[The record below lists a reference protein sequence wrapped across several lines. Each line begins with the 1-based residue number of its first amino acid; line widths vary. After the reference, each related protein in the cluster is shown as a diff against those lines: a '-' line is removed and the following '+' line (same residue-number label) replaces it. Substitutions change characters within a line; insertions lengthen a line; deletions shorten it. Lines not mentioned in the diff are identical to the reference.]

1 MISIGPDVLHDFE
14 RASQLEWIETNGLGG
29 WAGSSITFANTRRYH
44 GMLVAALPGRTER
57 TVLVSKL
64 DETVNGIDLG
74 TNRFPDVIHPRGF
87 ERLVSFRR
95 DVFPVWDYVAGGVK
109 LRKTV
114 VAPRGENLTIV
125 LYEVLDC
132 AKPFELRLSPFLA
145 GRDYHS
151 LIHCTDAALPFIHID
166 VPGATFHAKP
176 DCWKEFDYDRER
188 ERGLDHLEDL
198 FTPGYYAVTLKRGD
212 VLPVVIATEEDE
224 WDAIGM
230 IEDERSRRE
239 ALVVLG
245 GGELGVGGGSR
256 IPDPEPPQTP
266 TTYSLP
272 PTPIGVGSGS
282 GSANPNSSP
291 APTPHSLLPTPLL
304 LAADQF
310 LIERDD
316 KKTIIAG
323 YHWFTD
329 WGRDTM
335 IALPGLCLATG
346 RFDDAKQILRRWL
359 AAASKGMIPN
369 RFPDGT
375 NEPEFN
381 SVDAGLWLFI
391 AVWRYREATND
402 EEFVRD
408 EALPVLR
415 EAINWLDRGTRFG
428 IHVDLDGLLYAGAN
442 GVALTW
448 MDAIVD
454 GQAVTPRRG
463 KPVEINALWYNALRI
478 VAELSTDSGLR
489 SRADGVRESFESAFW
504 NRHSQCC
511 FDVVNPNDASI
522 RPNQLFAISLPF
534 PLFDDARA
542 EEILGVCEAQLLTP
556 VGLRTLSP
564 TDPRYRARLAGDQH
578 SRDTAYHQGTVW
590 PWLLGP
596 YIDAL
601 LRYRSD
607 AGLASA
613 RALLANLQTH
623 LNEAGLGTIG
633 EVFDGE
639 LPHAPRGCI
648 AQAWSVGE
656 VLRVLAKL

>member
-29 WAGSSITFANTRRYH
+29 WAGSSVTFANTRRYH

-64 DETVNGIDLG
+64 DETINGIDLG

-95 DVFPVWDYVAGGVK
+95 DVFPVWEYVAGGVK

-132 AKPFELRLSPFLA
+132 AKPFELRLSPFVA

-151 LIHCTDAALPFIHID
+151 LIHCTDASLPFIHID
-166 VPGATFHAKP
+166 VPGATFNAKP
-176 DCWKEFDYDRER
+176 DCWKEFDYERER
-188 ERGLDHLEDL
+188 ERGLDYLEDL
-198 FTPGYYAVTLKRGD
+198 FTPGSYVLTLKRGD
-212 VLPVVIATEEDE
+212 VLPVVIATEEDV

-230 IEDERSRRE
+230 IDDERARRE
-239 ALVVLG
+239 ALMVIG
-245 GGELGVGGGSR
+245 GRAS
-256 IPDPEPPQTP
+256 
-266 TTYSLP
+266 
-272 PTPIGVGSGS
+272 GVGSRS
-282 GSANPNSSP
+282 DDLHVLVPTADTRH
-291 APTPHSLLPTPLL
+291 PTPELL

-310 LIERDD
+310 IIERDE

-323 YHWFTD
+323 YPWFTD

-359 AAASKGMIPN
+359 ATASKGMIPN

-402 EEFVRD
+402 DEFVRD

-428 IHVDLDGLLYAGAN
+428 IHVDLDGLLYAGAK

-478 VAELSTDSGLR
+478 VTELSTDSGLR

-504 NRHSQCC
+504 NRHTQCC

-564 TDPRYRARLAGDQH
+564 TDPRYRARLVGDQH

-590 PWLLGP
+590 PWLLGT

-601 LRYRSD
+601 LRYRGD

-613 RALLANLQTH
+613 RALLANMSTH

-639 LPHAPRGCI
+639 APHAPRGCI

-656 VLRVLAKL
+656 VLRVLAKVD

>member
-1 MISIGPDVLHDFE
+1 MIALGPDVLRDFD

-44 GMLVAALPGRTER
+44 GMLVAASPGRTER

-64 DETVNGIDLG
+64 DETVNGVDLG
-74 TNRFPDVIHPRGF
+74 ANRFPDAIHPRGF
-87 ERLVSFRR
+87 EHLVSFRR
-95 DVFPVWDYVAGGVK
+95 GVFPVWKYAAGGVT

-114 VAPRGENLTIV
+114 VTPRGENLTIV

-132 AKPFELRLSPFLA
+132 AAPFEMRLAPFLA

-166 VPGATFHAKP
+166 VPGAAFNAKP
-176 DCWKEFDYDRER
+176 DCWNEFVYDRER
-188 ERGLDHLEDL
+188 ERGLDYLEDL
-198 FTPGYYAVTLKRGD
+198 FTPGSYGVTLNRGD
-212 VLPVVIATEEDE
+212 VLPVVIATEEDD

-230 IEDERSRRE
+230 IEEERARRE
-239 ALVVLG
+239 GLIVLG
-245 GGELGVGGGSR
+245 SREL
-256 IPDPEPPQTP
+256 
-266 TTYSLP
+266 
-272 PTPIGVGSGS
+272 GVGSGS
-282 GSANPNSSP
+282 KTAEAATAST
-291 APTPHSLLPTPLL
+291 PTPHRQLPTSLLLI
-304 LAADQF
+304 AADQF

-316 KKTIIAG
+316 QKTIIAG

-375 NEPEFN
+375 TEPEFN

-402 EEFVRD
+402 DEFVRE

-415 EAINWLDRGTRFG
+415 DAIDWLDRGTRFG
-428 IHVDLDGLLYAGAN
+428 IHVDLDGLLYAGAT

-448 MDAIVD
+448 MDAIVE
-454 GQAVTPRRG
+454 GEAVTPRRG

-478 VAELSTDSGLR
+478 VAALSGDRALTE
-489 SRADGVRESFESAFW
+489 RADAVRESFELSFW
-504 NRHSQCC
+504 NRRTQCC
-511 FDVVNPNDASI
+511 FDVVNPNDDSI

-534 PLFDDARA
+534 PLFDDMRA
-542 EEILGVCEAQLLTP
+542 EEILHVCESQLLTP

-564 TDPRYRARLAGDQH
+564 DDPRYRGQLVGDPH

-596 YIDAL
+596 YVDGL
-601 LRYRSD
+601 LRYRGD
-607 AGLASA
+607 AGIAAA
-613 RALLANLQTH
+613 RTLIANMESH
-623 LNEAGLGTIG
+623 LGDAGVGTIG
-633 EVFDGE
+633 EVFDGDA
-639 LPHAPRGCI
+639 PHAPRGCI

-656 VLRVLAKL
+656 VLRVLAKVT

>member
-1 MISIGPDVLHDFE
+1 MISLGPDELHDFE
-14 RASQLEWIETNGLGG
+14 RASQLEWLETNGLGG
-29 WAGSSITFANTRRYH
+29 WAGSSVTFANTRRYH

-64 DETVNGIDLG
+64 DETVNGIDLA
-74 TNRFPDVIHPRGF
+74 TNRFSGVIHPRGF
-87 ERLVSFRR
+87 EYLVSFQR
-95 DVFPVWDYVAGGVK
+95 DVFPVWEYAVGGVR

-114 VAPRGENLTIV
+114 VAPHGENLTIV

-132 AKPFELRLSPFLA
+132 SAPVELRLSPFLA

-151 LIHCTDAALPFIHID
+151 LIHCTDAALPFVHID

-176 DCWKEFDYDRER
+176 DCWKEFDYERER

-198 FTPGYYAVTLKRGD
+198 FTPGSYSVTLKRGD
-212 VLPVVIATEEDE
+212 VLPVVIGVEYAD
-224 WDAIGM
+224 WDALGL

-239 ALVVLG
+239 ALVIDTRDDFARQL
-245 GGELGVGGGSR
+245 
-256 IPDPEPPQTP
+256 
-266 TTYSLP
+266 
-272 PTPIGVGSGS
+272 
-282 GSANPNSSP
+282 
-291 APTPHSLLPTPLL
+291 H

-391 AVWRYREATND
+391 AVWRYREATKD
-402 EEFVRD
+402 EAFVHD

-415 EAINWLDRGTRFG
+415 DAINWLDRGTRFG

-454 GQAVTPRRG
+454 GEAVTPRRG

-478 VAELSTDSGLR
+478 VAALSEDSELSD
-489 SRADGVRESFESAFW
+489 RAESVRESFESAFW
-504 NRHSQCC
+504 NRQSQCC
-511 FDVVNPNDASI
+511 FDVVNPNDASV
-522 RPNQLFAISLPF
+522 RPNQLFAIALPF

-542 EEILGVCEAQLLTP
+542 EEILRVCESQLLTP
-556 VGLRTLSP
+556 VGLRTLTP
-564 TDPRYRARLAGDQH
+564 NDPRYRGRLIGDQH

-590 PWLLGP
+590 PWLLGA

-601 LRYRSD
+601 LRYRGD
-607 AGLASA
+607 AGVTTA
-613 RALLANLQTH
+613 RALLANLSPH
-623 LNEAGLGTIG
+623 LSEAALGTIG
-633 EVFDGE
+633 EIFDGDA
-639 LPHAPRGCI
+639 PHTPRGCI

-656 VLRVLAKL
+656 VLRVLAKIA

>member
-1 MISIGPDVLHDFE
+1 MIALGSDVLHDFE

-29 WAGSSITFANTRRYH
+29 WAGSSVTFANTRRYH

-64 DETVNGIDLG
+64 DETVNGIDLT
-74 TNRFPDVIHPRGF
+74 TNRFPDAIHPRGF

-95 DVFPVWDYVAGGVK
+95 DIFPVWEYAAGGVK

-114 VAPRGENLTIV
+114 VAPHGENLTIV
-125 LYEVLDC
+125 RYEVLDC
-132 AKPFELRLSPFLA
+132 GAPFELRLSPFLA

-151 LIHCTDAALPFIHID
+151 LIHCTDAALPFVHID
-166 VPGATFHAKP
+166 VPGAAFNAKP
-176 DCWKEFDYDRER
+176 DCWKEFDYERER

-198 FTPGYYAVTLKRGD
+198 FTPGWYSVTLKRGD
-212 VLPVVIATEEDE
+212 VLPVVIGVEYAE
-224 WDAIGM
+224 WDALGL
-230 IEDERSRRE
+230 IEDERVRRE
-239 ALVVLG
+239 ALVVNTDNDFAR
-245 GGELGVGGGSR
+245 EL
-256 IPDPEPPQTP
+256 
-266 TTYSLP
+266 
-272 PTPIGVGSGS
+272 
-282 GSANPNSSP
+282 
-291 APTPHSLLPTPLL
+291 H

-310 LIERDD
+310 LIERDE

-391 AVWRYREATND
+391 AVWRYREATKD
-402 EEFVRD
+402 DAFVRD

-415 EAINWLDRGTRFG
+415 DAINWLDRGTRFG

-454 GQAVTPRRG
+454 GEAVTPRRG

-478 VAELSTDSGLR
+478 VAALSDDRELSD
-489 SRADGVRESFESAFW
+489 RAESVRESFEAAFW
-504 NRHSQCC
+504 NRQSQCC
-511 FDVVNPNDASI
+511 YDVVNPNDASV
-522 RPNQLFAISLPF
+522 RPNQLFAIALPF

-542 EEILGVCEAQLLTP
+542 EEILSVCETQLLTP

-564 TDPRYRARLAGDQH
+564 NDPRYRGRLIGDQH

-590 PWLLGP
+590 PWLLGA

-601 LRYRSD
+601 LRYRGE
-607 AGLASA
+607 AGAASA
-613 RALLANLQTH
+613 RALIANLSTH
-623 LNEAGLGTIG
+623 LNEAALGTIG
-633 EVFDGE
+633 EIFDGDA
-639 LPHAPRGCI
+639 PHAPRGCI

>member
-1 MISIGPDVLHDFE
+1 MPALGPDVLHDFE

-29 WAGSSITFANTRRYH
+29 WAGSSVTFANTRRYH

-64 DETVNGIDLG
+64 DETVNGVDLG

-95 DVFPVWDYVAGGVK
+95 DVFPVWEYVAGGVK

-114 VAPRGENLTIV
+114 VAPCGENLTIV
-125 LYEVLDC
+125 LYEVVDC
-132 AKPFELRLSPFLA
+132 AKPFELRLSPFVA

-151 LIHCTDAALPFIHID
+151 LIHCTDASLPFIHID
-166 VPGATFHAKP
+166 VLGATFKAKP
-176 DCWKEFDYDRER
+176 DCWKEFDYERER

-198 FTPGYYAVTLKRGD
+198 FTPGSYVVTLKRGD
-212 VLPVVIATEEDE
+212 VLPVVIATEEDD
-224 WDAIGM
+224 WDAMEM
-230 IEDERSRRE
+230 IDDERARRE
-239 ALVVLG
+239 ALVIDTRDDFAHAL
-245 GGELGVGGGSR
+245 R
-256 IPDPEPPQTP
+256 
-266 TTYSLP
+266 
-272 PTPIGVGSGS
+272 
-282 GSANPNSSP
+282 
-291 APTPHSLLPTPLL
+291 

-310 LIERDD
+310 LIERDE

-391 AVWRYREATND
+391 AVWRYREAAND
-402 EEFVRD
+402 DAFVRD

-463 KPVEINALWYNALRI
+463 KPVEVNALWYNALRI

-564 TDPRYRARLAGDQH
+564 NDPRYRSRLVGDQH

-590 PWLLGP
+590 PWLLGA
-596 YIDAL
+596 YVDAL
-601 LRYRSD
+601 LRYRGE
-607 AGLASA
+607 AGFASA
-613 RALLANLQTH
+613 RALLANLSTH
-623 LNEAGLGTIG
+623 LNDAGLGTIG

-639 LPHAPRGCI
+639 APHAPRGCI

-656 VLRVLAKL
+656 VLRVMAKTANAETPRAFPA

>member
-1 MISIGPDVLHDFE
+1 MTAIGPDVLHDFE

-64 DETVNGIDLG
+64 DETINGVDLG

-87 ERLVSFRR
+87 ERLMSFRR
-95 DVFPVWDYVAGGVK
+95 DVFPVWEYVAGGVK

-114 VAPRGENLTIV
+114 VAPCGENLTIV

-132 AKPFELRLSPFLA
+132 AKAFEFRLSPFVA

-151 LIHCTDAALPFIHID
+151 LIHCTDASLPFIHID
-166 VPGATFHAKP
+166 VPGATFQANP
-176 DCWKEFDYDRER
+176 DCWKEFDYERER
-188 ERGLDHLEDL
+188 ERGLDYLEDL
-198 FTPGYYAVTLKRGD
+198 FTPGSYVLTLKRGD
-212 VLPVVIATEEDE
+212 VLPVVIGVEDAE
-224 WDAIGM
+224 WDAIGI
-230 IEDERSRRE
+230 IEDERARRE
-239 ALVVLG
+239 ALVIDTRDDFARDL
-245 GGELGVGGGSR
+245 R
-256 IPDPEPPQTP
+256 
-266 TTYSLP
+266 
-272 PTPIGVGSGS
+272 
-282 GSANPNSSP
+282 
-291 APTPHSLLPTPLL
+291 

-310 LIERDD
+310 LIERDE

-323 YHWFTD
+323 YPWFTD

-346 RFDDAKQILRRWL
+346 RFDDARQILRRWL

-402 EEFVRD
+402 DDFVRD

-478 VAELSTDSGLR
+478 VAELSTDSGMR
-489 SRADGVRESFESAFW
+489 SRADGVCESFEAAFW
-504 NRHSQCC
+504 NRNSQCC
-511 FDVVNPNDASI
+511 FDVVNPTDASI

-534 PLFDDARA
+534 PLFNDARA

-556 VGLRTLSP
+556 VGLRTLAP
-564 TDPRYRARLAGDQH
+564 TDPRYRSRLVGDQH

-601 LRYRSD
+601 LRYRGE
-607 AGLASA
+607 AGVATA
-613 RALLANLQTH
+613 RALLANLSTH
-623 LNEAGLGTIG
+623 LNEGGLGTIG

-639 LPHAPRGCI
+639 APHAPRGCI

-656 VLRVLAKL
+656 VLRVMAKL

>member
-1 MISIGPDVLHDFE
+1 MIAIGPEVLHDFE
-14 RASQLEWIETNGLGG
+14 RASELEWIETNGLGG
-29 WAGSSITFANTRRYH
+29 WAGSSVTFANTRRYH

-64 DETVNGIDLG
+64 DETINGIDLG
-74 TNRFPDVIHPRGF
+74 ANRFPDVVHPRGF
-87 ERLVSFRR
+87 ERLTSFRR
-95 DVFPVWDYVAGGVK
+95 DVFPVWEYAAGGVK

-114 VAPRGENLTIV
+114 VAPRGDNLTIV

-132 AKPFELRLSPFLA
+132 SKPFELRLSPFVA

-151 LIHCTDAALPFIHID
+151 LIHCTDASLPFIHID
-166 VPGATFHAKP
+166 VPGATFNAKP

-198 FTPGYYAVTLKRGD
+198 FTPGSYVLTLKRGD
-212 VLPVVIATEEDE
+212 VLPIVIATEEDE
-224 WDAIGM
+224 WDALGM
-230 IEDERSRRE
+230 IDHERARRE
-239 ALVVLG
+239 ALVVNTSDDFARAL
-245 GGELGVGGGSR
+245 
-256 IPDPEPPQTP
+256 
-266 TTYSLP
+266 
-272 PTPIGVGSGS
+272 
-282 GSANPNSSP
+282 
-291 APTPHSLLPTPLL
+291 H

-310 LIERDD
+310 LIERDET
-316 KKTIIAG
+316 KTIIAG
-323 YHWFTD
+323 YPWFTD

-359 AAASKGMIPN
+359 AASNRGMIPN

-381 SVDAGLWLFI
+381 SADAGLWLFI
-391 AVWRYREATND
+391 AVWRYREATHD
-402 EEFVRD
+402 DTFVHD
-408 EALPVLR
+408 EALPVLI
-415 EAINWLDRGTRFG
+415 EAIKWLDRGTRFG

-448 MDAIVD
+448 MDAIVG
-454 GQAVTPRRG
+454 GQAMTPRRG

-478 VAELSTDSGLR
+478 VAELSTDSSMR
-489 SRADGVRESFESAFW
+489 SRSDDVRESFEAAFW

-511 FDVVNPNDASI
+511 FDVVNPNDAAI

-542 EEILGVCEAQLLTP
+542 QEILGVCEAQLLTP

-564 TDPRYRARLAGDQH
+564 TDPRYRGRLVGNQH
-578 SRDTAYHQGTVW
+578 SRDAAYHQGTVW

-601 LRYRSD
+601 LRYRGE
-607 AGLASA
+607 AGFVSA
-613 RALLANLQTH
+613 RTLLANLQTH
-623 LNEAGLGTIG
+623 LGEAGLGTIG

-639 LPHAPRGCI
+639 APHAPRGCI

-656 VLRVLAKL
+656 VLRVLAKVATPNAAAD

>member
-1 MISIGPDVLHDFE
+1 MIALGTDVLHDFE

-29 WAGSSITFANTRRYH
+29 WAGSSVTFANTRRYH

-64 DETVNGIDLG
+64 DESVNGIDLAA
-74 TNRFPDVIHPRGF
+74 NRFPDVIHPLGF

-95 DVFPVWDYVAGGVK
+95 DVFPVWEYAAGGVR

-114 VAPRGENLTIV
+114 VAPRGDNLTII

-132 AKPFELRLSPFLA
+132 AAPFELRLSPFLA

-166 VPGATFHAKP
+166 VPGGTFNAKP
-176 DCWKEFDYDRER
+176 DCWKEFTYDREH
-188 ERGLDHLEDL
+188 ERGLDYLEDL
-198 FTPGYYAVTLKRGD
+198 FTPGSYAVTLKRGD
-212 VLPVVIATEEDE
+212 VLPVVIATEEDD

-230 IEDERSRRE
+230 IEDERARRE
-239 ALVVLG
+239 ALVIDTRDDFARDL
-245 GGELGVGGGSR
+245 
-256 IPDPEPPQTP
+256 
-266 TTYSLP
+266 
-272 PTPIGVGSGS
+272 
-282 GSANPNSSP
+282 
-291 APTPHSLLPTPLL
+291 H

-310 LIERDD
+310 LIERDE

-391 AVWRYREATND
+391 AIWRYREATND
-402 EEFVRD
+402 DAFVRD

-428 IHVDLDGLLYAGAN
+428 IHVDLDGLLYAGAT

-448 MDAIVD
+448 MDAIVNGD
-454 GQAVTPRRG
+454 AVTPRRG

-478 VAELSTDSGLR
+478 VAELSTESGMR
-489 SRADGVRESFESAFW
+489 SRADDVRESFEAAFW
-504 NRHSQCC
+504 NRHLQCC

-522 RPNQLFAISLPF
+522 RPNQLFAIALPF
-534 PLFDDARA
+534 PLFDDSRA

-564 TDPRYRARLAGDQH
+564 NDPRYRSRLTGDPH

-596 YIDAL
+596 YVDAL
-601 LRYRSD
+601 LRYHGE
-607 AGLASA
+607 AGIASA
-613 RALLANLQTH
+613 RSLLANLQTH
-623 LNEAGLGTIG
+623 LNDAGLGTIG
-633 EVFDGE
+633 EIFDGE
-639 LPHAPRGCI
+639 APHAPRGCI

-656 VLRVLAKL
+656 VLRVLKKLTWRRRT

>member
-1 MISIGPDVLHDFE
+1 MIALGTDVLHDFE
-14 RASQLEWIETNGLGG
+14 RASQLEWLETNGLGG
-29 WAGSSITFANTRRYH
+29 WAGSSVTFANTRRYH

-64 DETVNGIDLG
+64 DETVNGIDLA
-74 TNRFPDVIHPRGF
+74 TNQFHDIIHPRGF

-95 DVFPVWDYVAGGVK
+95 DVFPVWEYTAGGVK

-114 VAPRGENLTIV
+114 VTPRGENLTII

-132 AKPFELRLSPFLA
+132 GGPVEMRLSPFLA

-151 LIHCTDAALPFIHID
+151 LIHCSDAALPFVHID
-166 VPGATFHAKP
+166 VPGATFNAKP
-176 DCWKEFDYDRER
+176 DCWKEFDYERER
-188 ERGLDHLEDL
+188 ERGLDYLEDL
-198 FTPGYYAVTLKRGD
+198 FTPGSYAVTLKRGD
-212 VLPVVIATEEDE
+212 VLPVVIGVEDAD

-230 IEDERSRRE
+230 IEDERARRE
-239 ALVVLG
+239 GLMVSG
-245 GGELGVGGGSR
+245 GGELSVGIGSKGF
-256 IPDPEPPQTP
+256 ET
-266 TTYSLP
+266 
-272 PTPIGVGSGS
+272 
-282 GSANPNSSP
+282 A
-291 APTPHSLLPTPLL
+291 APTAAPHSQLSTPLL

-310 LIERDD
+310 LIERDE

-359 AAASKGMIPN
+359 TAASKGMIPN

-375 NEPEFN
+375 SEPEFN

-391 AVWRYREATND
+391 AVWRYREVAND
-402 EEFVRD
+402 DAFVRD

-428 IHVDLDGLLYAGAN
+428 IHVDLDGLPYAGSN

-489 SRADGVRESFESAFW
+489 SRADDVRESFEAAFW

-522 RPNQLFAISLPF
+522 RPNQLFAIALPF

-542 EEILGVCEAQLLTP
+542 EEILAVCEAHLLTP

-564 TDPRYRARLAGDQH
+564 ADPRYRARLVGDQH

-590 PWLLGP
+590 PWLLGI

-601 LRYRSD
+601 LRYRGE
-607 AGLASA
+607 AGATSA
-613 RALLANLQTH
+613 RALLANLNAH
-623 LNEAGLGTIG
+623 LDHAGLGTIG
-633 EVFDGE
+633 EIFDGE
-639 LPHAPRGCI
+639 APHAPRGCI

-656 VLRVLAKL
+656 VLRVLAKLA

>member
-1 MISIGPDVLHDFE
+1 MIALGPDVLHDFE
-14 RASQLEWIETNGLGG
+14 RASQFEWIETNGLGG
-29 WAGSSITFANTRRYH
+29 WAGSSVTFANTRRYH

-57 TVLVSKL
+57 TVIVSKL
-64 DETVNGIDLG
+64 DETVNGVDLAA
-74 TNRFPDVIHPRGF
+74 NRFPDVIHPCGF

-95 DVFPVWDYVAGGVK
+95 DVFPVWEYAAGGVR

-114 VAPRGENLTIV
+114 VAPNGENLTIV

-132 AKPFELRLSPFLA
+132 VGAFELRLSPFLA

-151 LIHCTDAALPFIHID
+151 LIHCTDAALPFIHVD
-166 VPGATFHAKP
+166 VPGAKFHPKP
-176 DCWKEFDYDRER
+176 DCWKEFTYERER
-188 ERGLDHLEDL
+188 ERGLDYLEDL
-198 FTPGYYAVTLKRGD
+198 FTPGSYAVTLKRGD
-212 VLPVVIATEEDE
+212 VLPVVISTEEDD
-224 WDAIGM
+224 WDALGM
-230 IEDERSRRE
+230 IDDERSRRE
-239 ALVVLG
+239 ALVVNTDDFAR
-245 GGELGVGGGSR
+245 EL
-256 IPDPEPPQTP
+256 
-266 TTYSLP
+266 
-272 PTPIGVGSGS
+272 
-282 GSANPNSSP
+282 
-291 APTPHSLLPTPLL
+291 H

-310 LIERDD
+310 LIERDE

-391 AVWRYREATND
+391 AVWRYREAAKD
-402 EEFVRD
+402 DAFVRD

-454 GQAVTPRRG
+454 GNAVTPRRG

-478 VAELSTDSGLR
+478 VADLSADSGMR

-504 NRHSQCC
+504 NRQSQCC

-522 RPNQLFAISLPF
+522 RPNQLFAIALPF

-542 EEILGVCEAQLLTP
+542 AEILRVCESQLLTP
-556 VGLRTLSP
+556 AGLRSLSP
-564 TDPRYRARLAGDQH
+564 NDPRYRGRLIGDQR

-590 PWLLGP
+590 PWLLGA
-596 YIDAL
+596 YVDAL
-601 LRYRSD
+601 LRYRGESG
-607 AGLASA
+607 AASA
-613 RALLANLQTH
+613 RTLLTNLSTH

-633 EVFDGE
+633 EIFDGDA
-639 LPHAPRGCI
+639 PHAPRGCI

-656 VLRVLAKL
+656 VLRVARLV